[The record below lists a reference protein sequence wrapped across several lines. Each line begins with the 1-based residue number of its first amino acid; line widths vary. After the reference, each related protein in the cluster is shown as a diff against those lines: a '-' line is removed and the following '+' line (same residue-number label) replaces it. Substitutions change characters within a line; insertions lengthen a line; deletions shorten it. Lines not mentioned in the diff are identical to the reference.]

1 MKTYRVSFD
10 LILEDNAY
18 HPRKWI
24 AEAIWEN
31 LNEYEDIDNIEIQEV
46 DATVE

>member
-10 LILEDNAY
+10 LILEDNSY
-18 HPRKWI
+18 HPRKWV
-24 AEAIWEN
+24 AEAIWDN
-31 LNEYEDIDNIEIQEV
+31 LNEYEDMDNIQIQEV